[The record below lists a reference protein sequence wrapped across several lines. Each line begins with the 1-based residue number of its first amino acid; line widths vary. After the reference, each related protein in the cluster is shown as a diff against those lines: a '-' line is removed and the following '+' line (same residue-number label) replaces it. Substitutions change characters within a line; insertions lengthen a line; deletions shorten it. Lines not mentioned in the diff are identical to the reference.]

1 MAAVPHVVV
10 ITFPFASHA
19 VKLFR
24 LARALAAAAPAA
36 TFSFLST
43 AGSIAQLQEK
53 NQENA
58 LEPNLRFVEVPD
70 GLVSPSSGGAG
81 TTPPPNH
88 MARLGLFLAAAEAG
102 GVRVAL
108 ETARAAAGGARVT
121 CVVGDAFVWM
131 AAEAAAAVGAPWV
144 PVWTGGP
151 SALLAHLQGDALRDD
166 IGDKAASRADD
177 VLTAHPGLG
186 SYRVRDLPDGCVF
199 GDMHLPIVALFR
211 RVADQLHVPG
221 AATAVALNTFPGLL
235 PDDVTAALA
244 AELPQVLP
252 IGPFHLLPVPGDDND
267 VADPHGCLAWLDGHA
282 ARAVAYAS
290 FGTVVTAVVGGQEE
304 LRELAAGLE
313 ASGAPF
319 LWSLPKEYWPLLPTG
334 FLDLDRAKVVPWA
347 PQAAVL
353 RHASAGAFVT
363 HAGWASVLEGVA
375 GGVPMACR
383 PFFSDQRM
391 NARMVAH
398 VWGFGTVFEQ
408 PMTRG
413 AVAEAVSSL
422 LLLAGGDQGMA
433 RMQEM
438 RDMAANA
445 FMLPDG
451 GSRRNLDKLLKIV
464 CPPSSSSSEEDDHVD
479 EAEAEMTRCT
489 PPTTHE
495 HDLLLGA
502 SSRARTV
509 AD

>member
-53 NQENA
+53 NQDA
-58 LEPNLRFVEVPD
+58 LEGNLRFVEVPD
-70 GLVSPSSGGAG
+70 GLMSPSSGGAAPV
-81 TTPPPNH
+81 PPPNH
-88 MARLGLFLAAAEAG
+88 MARLGLFIAAAEAG
-102 GVRVAL
+102 GVKVAL
-108 ETARAAAGGARVT
+108 ETARIAAGGVRVT

-131 AAEAAAAVGAPWV
+131 AAEAAAGVGAPWV

-166 IGDKAASRADD
+166 IGDKAASRADEL
-177 VLTAHPGLG
+177 LTAHPGLG
-186 SYRVRDLPDGCVF
+186 SYCVRDLPDGCVF
-199 GDMHLPIVALFR
+199 GEMHLPIVALFR
-211 RVADQLHVPG
+211 RVADQLLVPR

-244 AELPQVLP
+244 AELPEVLP
-252 IGPFHLLPVPGDDND
+252 IGPFHLLPVPGDDSANA
-267 VADPHGCLAWLDGHA
+267 ADPHGCLAWLNGHP

-313 ASGAPF
+313 ASGTPF
-319 LWSLPKEYWPLLPTG
+319 LWSLPKEYWPLLPAG
-334 FLDLDRAKVVPWA
+334 FLDLERAKVVPWA

-353 RHASAGAFVT
+353 RHASVGGFVT

-408 PMTRG
+408 AMTRG
-413 AVAEAVSSL
+413 TVSATVSW
-422 LLLAGGDQGMA
+422 LLAGDQA
-433 RMQEM
+433 TRMQEM
-438 RDMAANA
+438 RDMAATA
-445 FMLPDG
+445 FAADG
-451 GSRRNLDKLLKIV
+451 GSRKNFDKLLKIV
-464 CPPSSSSSEEDDHVD
+464 CPSPQEHSRGGLQVD
-479 EAEAEMTRCT
+479 EAAEVTRCA
-489 PPTTHE
+489 PATTHAQ
-495 HDLLLGA
+495 LLGA
-502 SSRARTV
+502 SSLAHTV
-509 AD
+509 APQK

>member
-53 NQENA
+53 NQDA
-58 LEPNLRFVEVPD
+58 LEANLRFVEVPD
-70 GLVSPSSGGAG
+70 GLTLLPPSSGGAG
-81 TTPPPNH
+81 PAAPPNH

-102 GVRVAL
+102 GVGVAL
-108 ETARAAAGGARVT
+108 ETARLAAGGARVT

-166 IGDKAASRADD
+166 IGDKAASRADEL
-177 VLTAHPGLG
+177 LTSHPGLG

-199 GDMHLPIVALFR
+199 GEMHLPIVALFR
-211 RVADQLHVPG
+211 RVAEQLHVPR

-244 AELPQVLP
+244 TELPEVLP
-252 IGPFHLLPVPGDDND
+252 IGPFHLLPVPGDDDNAAA
-267 VADPHGCLAWLDGHA
+267 ADPHGCLAWLDGHP

-319 LWSLPKEYWPLLPTG
+319 LWSLPKEYWPLLPAG
-334 FLDLDRAKVVPWA
+334 FLNLERAKVVPWA

-353 RHASAGAFVT
+353 RHASVGGFVT

-408 PMTRG
+408 PMTRET
-413 AVAEAVSSL
+413 VVEAVSSL
-422 LLLAGGDQGMA
+422 LAGDKGT

-438 RDMAANA
+438 RDMAATA
-445 FMLPDG
+445 FASDG
-451 GSRRNLDKLLKIV
+451 GSRKNLDKLLNIV
-464 CPPSSSSSEEDDHVD
+464 CTSSQEHRRDDLHVD
-479 EAEAEMTRCT
+479 EAAEVTRCA
-489 PPTTHE
+489 PA
-495 HDLLLGA
+495 HDLLAATSLA
-502 SSRARTV
+502 HTV